1 MKEGNNNE
9 KEHHLRNTS
18 RRSVT
23 CACVQC
29 SAHRHLL
36 RILSRVTK
44 RPNLQCSLRRPKRR
58 RIKPFQ
64 PKPLLLLQSS
74 VSSPQQALAAMAIS
88 IAKSTSGMARQ
99 PEAAGKIN
107 SAMMLGLVFIETA
120 IIYAL
125 IIAILIIFV
134 L

>member
-1 MKEGNNNE
+1 MDQASEPAV
-9 KEHHLRNTS
+9 L
-18 RRSVT
+18 
-23 CACVQC
+23 
-29 SAHRHLL
+29 SAPTEAAEDKTV
-36 RILSRVTK
+36 STK
-44 RPNLQCSLRRPKRR
+44 AVAAAAVVG
-58 RIKPFQ
+58 I
-64 PKPLLLLQSS
+64 
-74 VSSPQQALAAMAIS
+74 VATAGAAAMAIS

>member
-1 MKEGNNNE
+1 MKKNIISAI
-9 KEHHLRNTS
+9 LLAALS
-18 RRSVT
+18 LVLVFAL
-23 CACVQC
+23 CAPAFASDSQPSDQASEPAVL
-29 SAHRHLL
+29 SAPTETAEDKTV
-36 RILSRVTK
+36 STK
-44 RPNLQCSLRRPKRR
+44 AVAAVVG
-58 RIKPFQ
+58 I
-64 PKPLLLLQSS
+64 
-74 VSSPQQALAAMAIS
+74 VATAGAAAMAIS

>member
-23 CACVQC
+23 CASEPAVL
-29 SAHRHLL
+29 SAPTETAEDKTV
-36 RILSRVTK
+36 STK
-44 RPNLQCSLRRPKRR
+44 AVAAAAVVG
-58 RIKPFQ
+58 I
-64 PKPLLLLQSS
+64 
-74 VSSPQQALAAMAIS
+74 VATAGAAAMAIS